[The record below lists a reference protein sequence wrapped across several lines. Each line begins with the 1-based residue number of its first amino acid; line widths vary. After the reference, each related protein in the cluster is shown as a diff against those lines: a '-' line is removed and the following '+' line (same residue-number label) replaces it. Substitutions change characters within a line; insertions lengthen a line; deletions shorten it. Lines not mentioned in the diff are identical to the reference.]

1 MPLLYGAMGFV
12 SGAIGALLYNALA
25 KWVGGFELEL
35 EPQANLPVAPYPI
48 IPPPTPGI

>member
-1 MPLLYGAMGFV
+1 MGFL
-12 SGAIGALLYNALA
+12 SGARGAQVYKAVA
-25 KWVGGFELEL
+25 KLVGGFELEL